1 MIIAA
6 LLTPFISVAA
16 DKFKMNYT
24 NEELPKII
32 ESYARTSGQKF
43 IMDSSVRG
51 RVTIINPTEIS
62 QEDAYGQLSEALAI
76 NGFAIVKDG
85 DVFLIKQA
93 RSVQR
98 DNIEVTTT
106 LPVER
111 PVRMVNWVINL
122 KYATAHDVM
131 NQLRILV
138 SVNGELSVNERTN
151 QLIITDFTSNL
162 QRAAKLIKQIDIS
175 VDASTAKIAGI
186 AKKDREARNVES
198 KKTAARKEMPPE
210 TPEKSDK

>member
-6 LLTPFISVAA
+6 LLIPFISAA
-16 DKFKMNYT
+16 AEKFKMNYT

-51 RVTIINPTEIS
+51 RVTIINPTEIN
-62 QEDAYGQLSEALAI
+62 QEEAYGQLSEALAI
-76 NGFAIVKDG
+76 NGFAIVKEG
-85 DVFLIKQA
+85 DVFLIKNA

-106 LPVER
+106 LPTMR
-111 PVRMVNWVINL
+111 PMRMVNWVITL
-122 KYATAHDVM
+122 KHATAHDVM

-138 SVNGELSVNERTN
+138 SAYGELSTNERTN
-151 QLIITDFTSNL
+151 QLFITDWSSNM
-162 QRAAKLIKQIDIS
+162 QRVGELIKQIDIP

-186 AKKDREARNVES
+186 AKKEREARNVET
-198 KKTAARKEMPPE
+198 KKTAAKKEMSPE
-210 TPEKSDK
+210 ATEKSDK